1 MQQVFHVDE
10 PTRSIQSGPRPFRR
24 RQLCDSPLV
33 SVHVL
38 GRLLS
43 AGLVSKVPWGGGAA
57 LTSFFSRQSTRSC
70 HAGQDGASP
79 SARVHACALFSGT
92 GPIRR
97 RADHCPGISLA
108 RHAGWRAC
116 VRAGD
121 LSRVGLAGSP
131 NPHRSSPGG
140 SEDGVSGGCA
150 HHRESTVHPRCPLH
164 PAVLPLFFFGR
175 RRTACVPKTCP
186 NARLIGFGL
195 FIYFGLRCPASALS
209 AAGLPRV
216 SFSLALPPTNPPGS
230 VFIDPLDAAVWGG

>member
-164 PAVLPLFFFGR
+164 PAVLPLFFFWTPAHRVRAKNLSQRPAHRVRIVHLFWSSLPCERALGGGAAASKLQPCTPSNQPPR
-175 RRTACVPKTCP
+175 Q
-186 NARLIGFGL
+186 RL
-195 FIYFGLRCPASALS
+195 Y
-209 AAGLPRV
+209 
-216 SFSLALPPTNPPGS
+216 
-230 VFIDPLDAAVWGG
+230 